1 MTGFRHLGNTHYNKL
16 STQDEEQCH
25 NITNQCIKIKQVKS
39 VTITQVAGEVSN
51 YHLGCRKNTRII
63 RIKKFHV
70 DGLTQYCK
78 CIISLGMMLLRF
90 NHKVYQ
96 YFFCSFVL
104 LSSFPLY
111 GCDKSIRW
119 HNFQKSIHQL
129 TKYPG
134 CFPFGII
141 MNKATMN
148 ISQNKLCSFFLDKF
162 QGVGTLSHMVHVC

>member
-1 MTGFRHLGNTHYNKL
+1 
-16 STQDEEQCH
+16 
-25 NITNQCIKIKQVKS
+25 
-39 VTITQVAGEVSN
+39 
-51 YHLGCRKNTRII
+51 
-63 RIKKFHV
+63 
-70 DGLTQYCK
+70 
-78 CIISLGMMLLRF
+78 MMLLRF

-162 QGVGTLSHMVHVC
+162 QGVGTLSHMVHVCWLYKKMPHRFPEWLHHFSFLLVTWEFQLLQILSNTWNYHFLLFF